1 MGRRSGS
8 KRGEGR
14 GRGIGRGHGRLRM
27 AAVLA
32 VVLLFAAALSVLLW
46 RNPLSGGPSGPERAA
61 IIDQLSLTQP
71 NPDFA
76 EQATG
81 LLERA
86 GYAVDYYPGE
96 QVTVDFYR
104 DLPARGY
111 RLIVLRTHSAL
122 ATERD
127 SATGDKTDKD
137 YVGLFTSE
145 PYDATKRSGEE
156 QQGLMGPGHYY
167 EGGQEW
173 FVVAPKFIERSMRGR
188 FDDTLVIMMGCDG
201 LKSPITA
208 QRFLAKGASAFVS
221 WSKPVSASHTD
232 AATLRLLEKLL
243 VDGLTVAD
251 AVTRTAA
258 EVGPD
263 PAYGAELRVLADG
276 G

>member
-1 MGRRSGS
+1 MGRRSRS
-8 KRGEGR
+8 KRQEEG
-14 GRGIGRGHGRLRM
+14 GHGRLRI

-32 VVLLFAAALSVLLW
+32 VVLLLAAALSVLFW
-46 RNPLSGGPSGPERAA
+46 GNPLSGGPAAPARAA

-81 LLERA
+81 LLQRA

-104 DLPARGY
+104 DLPARDY

-122 ATERD
+122 ATEQD
-127 SATGDKTDKD
+127 PTGKTTDKD
-137 YVGLFTSE
+137 YVGLFTSD
-145 PYDATKRSGEE
+145 PYDPTTRSQEEE
-156 QQGLMGPGHYY
+156 QGLLGPGHYY
-167 EGGQEW
+167 DGGQEW
-173 FVVAPKFIERSMRGR
+173 FVVGPKFIERSMRGR
-188 FDDTLVIMMGCDG
+188 FDKTSVIMMGCDG
-201 LKSPITA
+201 LKSPLTA
-208 QRFLAKGASAFVS
+208 QYFLAKGASAFVS
-221 WSKPVSASHTD
+221 WSKPVSAGHTD

-243 VDGLTVAD
+243 VGAVPIAD
-251 AVTRTAA
+251 AVAQTAA

-263 PAYGAELRVLADG
+263 PAYGAELRVLERG